1 MSNHEYPSES
11 DPGQSD
17 QPDSPFSELG
27 FFTQTFAEYIA
38 TGRLDPSTIST
49 EQLRVLD
56 SIARKMAA
64 DIEFLINHG
73 ELPPEAGL
81 PPELLQHLE
90 GEGHNDTPP
99 PSDTPQ

>member
-1 MSNHEYPSES
+1 MTNHEHLGESEPS
-11 DPGQSD
+11 

-38 TGRLDPSTIST
+38 TGRLDPSTISP

-56 SIARKMAA
+56 SIARKMAS

-81 PPELLQHLE
+81 PPELLQRLE
-90 GEGHNDTPP
+90 GEGHNDM
-99 PSDTPQ
+99 PQ

>member
-1 MSNHEYPSES
+1 MSIHEHPGES
-11 DPGQSD
+11 DPRRPD
-17 QPDSPFSELG
+17 QADSPFSELG

-38 TGRLDPSTIST
+38 TGRLDPSTISS

-56 SIARKMAA
+56 IIARKMAA

-81 PPELLQHLE
+81 PPEMLQRFE
-90 GEGHNDTPP
+90 EEGHNGMPSTPE
-99 PSDTPQ
+99 TPQ